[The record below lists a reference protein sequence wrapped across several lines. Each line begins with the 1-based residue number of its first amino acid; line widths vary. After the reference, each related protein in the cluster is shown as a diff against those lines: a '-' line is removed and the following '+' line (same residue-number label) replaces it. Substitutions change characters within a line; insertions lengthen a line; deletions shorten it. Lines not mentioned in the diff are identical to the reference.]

1 MNILICVTNI
11 RSINMLLLESNTN
24 SNSIN
29 RTLDIL
35 LKVIIIQ
42 LNQIPPIMG
51 LKILQQLK
59 SFTDALD
66 VLLDLSYLDIMTTV
80 IQETYLET
88 VIWLRIITI
97 VPNVK
102 TTLLELS
109 STMILTLTSLLDN
122 VIILPYPT
130 VPKLIMSILLTRR
143 NLSVRLVIKDTTITK
158 VIKSVNQVTLQAVI
172 STILSISVLSV
183 FLDSLCI
190 SQLEPMLCLYVYQIS
205 PLQT

>member
-1 MNILICVTNI
+1 
-11 RSINMLLLESNTN
+11 
-24 SNSIN
+24 
-29 RTLDIL
+29 
-35 LKVIIIQ
+35 
-42 LNQIPPIMG
+42 
-51 LKILQQLK
+51 
-59 SFTDALD
+59 

-88 VIWLRIITI
+88 VIWPRIITI

-109 STMILTLTSLLDN
+109 STVILALTSLLDN

-172 STILSISVLSV
+172 STILSIMVCTVKSGNNYETW
-183 FLDSLCI
+183 
-190 SQLEPMLCLYVYQIS
+190 LEQS
-205 PLQT
+205 KTSK